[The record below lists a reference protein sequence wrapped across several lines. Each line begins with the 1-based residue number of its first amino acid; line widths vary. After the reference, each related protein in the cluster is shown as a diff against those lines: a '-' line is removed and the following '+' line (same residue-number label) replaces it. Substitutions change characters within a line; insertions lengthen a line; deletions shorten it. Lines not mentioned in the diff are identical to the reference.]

1 MFSTNGAGTIKHLTG
16 GKNLDPNLIIYS
28 KLIIKWTVDLNV
40 KAKTVKLLKVKLKR
54 YLCDSELCKDFLEM
68 TQKI

>member
-16 GKNLDPNLIIYS
+16 EKNLDPNLIIYS

-40 KAKTVKLLKVKLKR
+40 KAKTVKLLKVNWRDIFVILN
-54 YLCDSELCKDFLEM
+54 YA
-68 TQKI
+68 KIS